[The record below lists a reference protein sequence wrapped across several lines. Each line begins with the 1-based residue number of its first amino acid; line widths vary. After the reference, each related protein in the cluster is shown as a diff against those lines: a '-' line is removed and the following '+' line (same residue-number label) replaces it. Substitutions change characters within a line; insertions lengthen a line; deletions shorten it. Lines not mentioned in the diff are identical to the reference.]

1 MSKRFDQLDYKTT
14 ITFRIEAP
22 VKRAISKRARREQTT
37 VSRLVE
43 KIVMQAMKGEQANG

>member
-14 ITFRIEAP
+14 ITFRVEVP
-22 VKRAISKRARREQTT
+22 VKRAISKRALKEQTT

-43 KIVMQAMKGEQANG
+43 QIILKAMKERQANG